1 MKSERILSNQLIEHI
16 GERVLVQGW
25 LHTTRELGKLVF
37 LILRERTGLIQ
48 VVIDDKDS
56 MNLLKNMQPGTIL
69 SIIGKVMKTDATESG
84 VELINP
90 EIAVDVPITEV
101 SPVAYNKK
109 SLDVN
114 IDTELD
120 YRPLVIRNPKK
131 MAIFKA
137 QAVILKGFADSMREQ
152 GFTEF
157 RAPVIQNAPSE
168 SGASVFEVDY
178 FEGKAYLAQSP
189 QVYKQI
195 MVGAFERAFTITPV
209 FRAEKHNT
217 TRHIMELTQMDG
229 EMGFIKDYTEIL
241 DVIEKTVRH
250 IVSLLKSECEKDLIL
265 NDVKLPT
272 LPTREFPRLKVKEAL
287 EIIEKRTGKSAK
299 RDELDLDPEDE
310 RKIGRYA
317 LEEFGS
323 DFLWLI
329 GFKKDKNFYTWNS
342 TENPD
347 ESISFDLAFKG
358 LELLSGT
365 HRIHLFDEL
374 YKNFKAQ
381 GLTDEYYIHYFQAF
395 KYGMPSEG
403 GFSFGLERFT
413 QQLFELKNIRE
424 ATLWPS
430 DLKRIAAANRKLPTI
445 KGEKMVVSQIRKL
458 LDSRAIQYE
467 FAEHEPTITSEDA
480 SRIRNVPA
488 EQGAKALIL
497 IGKKSGDHYM
507 VVVPGNKKL
516 DSKAVGEKIGESVE
530 FEKPDNI
537 FEKYGIKVGGV
548 PPFGN
553 ILGMQVFIDES
564 TANREVVSFNAGMQT
579 CSITMNGKDLA
590 EVTDATIG
598 KWTKSE

>member
-69 SIIGKVMKTDATESG
+69 SIIGKVMKTDATDSG

-310 RKIGRYA
+310 REIGRYA

-467 FAEHEPTITSEDA
+467 FAEHDPTITSEDA

-590 EVTDATIG
+590 EVTDATVG